1 MVAWFAEAS
10 ISHSVDLAF
19 SVERWI
25 ESCLGLLHGTNDIS
39 ITQTNHKEEEEAR
52 GIEVEG
58 KVFTINL

>member
-1 MVAWFAEAS
+1 MVAWFPKAS
-10 ISHSVDLAF
+10 IFHSVNLAF

-25 ESCLGLLHGTNDIS
+25 ESCLGPNDIS